1 MHVFW
6 KYDTTVINVDA
17 RGKQAGDTI
26 PAPLNVEE
34 CEKLGKRT
42 NLALKIRLTDDV
54 TVTCDDYYQQ
64 DSDGL
69 AQFVFLTGLPEIDG
83 FQLGALI
90 LTGNEFTVVGDSPTP
105 PTPPTPEPEWVEDGN
120 WIYKID
126 GNYFEAHYKATGQ
139 EFTITEPSANI
150 YRGSL
155 TAVTLPTALA
165 SANIHSGSVD
175 VMHHNYI
182 TWGVLASVGETLE
195 FYPVSGGSRNTNRN
209 YTVVIDIFG
218 KVGE

>member
-6 KYDTTVINVDA
+6 KNETTVINVDA
-17 RGKQAGDTI
+17 RGKQVGDTI

-34 CEKLGKRT
+34 CEKLGKKT

-54 TVTCDDYYQQ
+54 TVTCNDYYQQ

-90 LTGNEFTVVGDSPTP
+90 LTGDEFTVVGDSPTP
-105 PTPPTPEPEWVEDGN
+105 PTPPTPEPEWVEDGG

-126 GNYFEAHYKATGQ
+126 GDYFEAHYNATGQ
-139 EFTITEPSANI
+139 SFTINNTSGSI
-150 YRGSL
+150 YRSEI
-155 TAVTLPTALA
+155 TAITLPTALSGA
-165 SANIHSGSVD
+165 VVHSGSVD

-182 TWGVLASVGETLE
+182 TWGVLASVGETIE
-195 FYPVSGGSRNTNRN
+195 FYAVSAGARALNNN
-209 YTVVIDIFG
+209 HTVVLDIFG